1 MKTIFSVL
9 LSLFMVNNIA
19 TAQKIKTKYL
29 QVEYTDL
36 PARPLDKTFKTYSVS
51 VTDPFGAI
59 KAGNLNAESLVK
71 KHLTLNGFKALE
83 GPSDF
88 HINISIG
95 QYVMFGHETKETKEK
110 KTRKVEPTETE
121 TTSSSSSRSS
131 NDKARVTESDTKKTT
146 TTPEKTTTTSTKTKT
161 ETYYVTTYH
170 KSIDY
175 QLPIAYTI
183 IDFEGNKIKEGTL
196 VAQNKKLNYTYG
208 KNSSDPVKLEER
220 FKDKYSTVISGMVGN
235 TIKNNVKSLG
245 DWVKKNYDFQRKKEN
260 AYFRTLGKK
269 SDGATEFN
277 AAFAQVKTAFAKM
290 KADQPID
297 KIKAEVKPAIETWLK
312 LKEGYPMEK
321 KRGRKGRHACLFN
334 IASTFYWLDEFDEA
348 IKYAKEGVA
357 VGNKEKHLERLLT
370 RIDNTKK
377 LMRTN
382 RVTTRHIDRDLE
394 DYIQREIMPPNQG
407 NPTAMQTNSVANP
420 KDALVYDG
428 FIVDKKGTRI
438 KGKFVISNN
447 KKKELDFGKQG
458 NIEFRWNKNN
468 VPQVSYL
475 EPNNVKTFGFN
486 KRTFNCQG
494 YQTALDNDA
503 SKKKIME
510 CLFDSDL
517 IKVFKYY
524 PYEQGVNNNK
534 TEISMQRKSD
544 TQPVSTVGD
553 QFLIFKKGL
562 SVFFKDCTELS
573 ELALDGE
580 FERNEVDIVRAAKAY
595 TQFCK

>member
-1 MKTIFSVL
+1 MKTIFSIL
-9 LSLFMVNNIA
+9 LSLFIISHP
-19 TAQKIKTKYL
+19 TIAQKIKTKYL

-36 PARPLDKTFKTYSVS
+36 PARPLNPEFKTYSVS
-51 VTDPFGAI
+51 VTDPYGAI
-59 KAGNLNAESLVK
+59 KAGNLNAESLIK
-71 KHLTLNGFKALE
+71 KHLTLNGFKALQ

-95 QYVMFGHETKETKEK
+95 QYVMLGHEMKEEKEK
-110 KTRKVEPTETE
+110 KTRKVKPKETE
-121 TTSSSSSRSS
+121 SSSSSSKPS
-131 NDKARVTESDTKKTT
+131 TEKARVTETKTT
-146 TTPEKTTTTSTKTKT
+146 TATPEKAKSTTSKTTT

-175 QLPIAYTI
+175 HLPISYTV

-196 VAQNKKLNYTYG
+196 IASNKKLNYIYG
-208 KNSSDPVKLEER
+208 KKSADPVKLEER
-220 FKDKYSTVISGMVGN
+220 FKEKYSTVISGMVGN
-235 TIKNNVKSLG
+235 TITNNVKSLG
-245 DWVKKNYDFQRKKEN
+245 EWVKKNYDFQRKKEN
-260 AYFRTLGKK
+260 VYYRTLGKK

-277 AAFAQVKTAFAKM
+277 AAYEKVKIAFGKM
-290 KADQPID
+290 KFNEPID
-297 KIKAEVKPAIETWLK
+297 KIKLEVKPAIETWLK
-312 LKEGYPMEK
+312 LKESYPMEK
-321 KRGRKGRHACLFN
+321 KKGRKGRHACLFN

-348 IKYAKEGVA
+348 IKYCKEGIA

-370 RIDNTKK
+370 RIDKTKK

-382 RVTTRHIDRDLE
+382 RVRTRHINRDLE
-394 DYIQREIMPPNQG
+394 DYVQRELMPPNGQ
-407 NPTAMQTNSVANP
+407 NPAAMPTNSVATP

-475 EPNNVKTFGFN
+475 APNNVKSFGFN

-494 YQTALDNDA
+494 YKTALDNDA
-503 SKKKIME
+503 SNKKIME
-510 CLFDSDL
+510 CLFDSEL

-534 TEISMQRKSD
+534 TEVSMQRKSD
-544 TQPVSTVGD
+544 AQPVSTVGD

-562 SVFFKDCTELS
+562 ADFFKDCSELS
-573 ELALDGE
+573 ELALQGE
-580 FERNEVDIVRAAKAY
+580 FEKNEVDIVRAAKAY
-595 TQFCK
+595 TQYCK